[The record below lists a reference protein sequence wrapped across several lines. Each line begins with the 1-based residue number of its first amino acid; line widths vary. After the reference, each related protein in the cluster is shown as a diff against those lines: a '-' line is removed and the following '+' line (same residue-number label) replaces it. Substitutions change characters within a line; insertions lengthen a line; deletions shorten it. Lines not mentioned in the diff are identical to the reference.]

1 MQMHLNF
8 LFLLLDFFF
17 FFSPTDQRPLINE
30 IASYSRG
37 IQIFFEYL
45 KANRSSDLIVL
56 QGLALV
62 SCKVRLVVLVEVGSS
77 TLQSSKKKKKK
88 NNKKWLE
95 LDS

>member
-17 FFSPTDQRPLINE
+17 FFFPTDQRPLINE

-77 TLQSSKKKKKK
+77 TLQSRKKKKK

>member
-1 MQMHLNF
+1 MQMHWNF

-17 FFSPTDQRPLINE
+17 FFLPTDQRPLINE

-77 TLQSSKKKKKK
+77 TLQSRKKKKKKK
-88 NNKKWLE
+88 NKKWLE
-95 LDS
+95 LAS

>member
-1 MQMHLNF
+1 MQMHWNF

-17 FFSPTDQRPLINE
+17 FFFSTDQRPLINE

-77 TLQSSKKKKKK
+77 TLQSRKKKKKK

>member
-1 MQMHLNF
+1 MQMHWNF

-17 FFSPTDQRPLINE
+17 FFPTDQRPLINE

-77 TLQSSKKKKKK
+77 TLQSRKKKKKRIK
-88 NNKKWLE
+88 
-95 LDS
+95 SG